1 MKRRFLLGT
10 LICLMAFSS
19 TVYAKQTKIIFATG
33 GIGGVYLYYGTQ
45 IAAIITANTP
55 YQATAIQ
62 TAASIDDNLLLR
74 DKTDPAKGIYFC
86 ATSLP
91 DSAYVAYK
99 GLHPKFKK
107 KHAPSRIL
115 WMMYPNYLQ
124 IVTTADRN
132 IKTVKDLAGK
142 RVSTGAPGSGTEYTA
157 MLVLKAGGVQP
168 SSFKKWEKLGAKESA
183 EALSNGTIDAYFWS
197 GGLPTGSIVELATT
211 LKRRNKTVAFVSI
224 PKNSNVVKYFDKNFS
239 GLAET
244 GVIPS
249 KVYESKSDTPTLRFW
264 NWVLAPASL
273 PDNIAYDMVKAV
285 FTHLDQ
291 LHRAIKPASMTNAE
305 NTAKFI
311 GKTTIPFD
319 PGAIKYFKEIGAT
332 Q

>member
-1 MKRRFLLGT
+1 MKRNFFIGA
-10 LICLMAFSS
+10 LIWIVMFSS
-19 TVYAKQTKIIFATG
+19 TVSAKQIKIIFATG
-33 GIGGVYLYYGTQ
+33 GIGGIYLYYGTQ

-74 DKTDPAKGIYFC
+74 DKTDPEKGIYFC

-91 DSAYVAYK
+91 DSAYVAYTGTHK
-99 GLHPKFKK
+99 LFKEK
-107 KHAPSRIL
+107 PAPSRIL

-124 IVTTADRN
+124 IVTTADRG

-142 RVSTGAPGSGTEYTA
+142 RVSTGAPGSGTEFTA
-157 MLVLKAGGVQP
+157 MLVLKAAGVNAD
-168 SSFKKWEKLGAKESA
+168 SFKKWEKLGAKEST

-211 LKRRNKTVAFVSI
+211 LKRRNKTVSFVSI
-224 PKNSNVVKYFDKNFS
+224 PKDSDVVKYFDANFS
-239 GLAET
+239 GLAEP
-244 GVIPS
+244 GVIS
-249 KVYESKSDTPTLRFW
+249 KDVYESKSDTPTIRFW
-264 NWVLAPASL
+264 NWVLAPKSL
-273 PDNIAYDMVKAV
+273 PDNVAYDIVKAV
-285 FTHLDQ
+285 FTNLDQ
-291 LHRAIKPASMTNAE
+291 LHRAIKPAKMTTAE

-319 PGAIKYFKEIGAT
+319 PGAIKYFKEIGAFK
-332 Q
+332 

>member
-1 MKRRFLLGT
+1 MKRNFFIGA
-10 LICLMAFSS
+10 LIWIVMISS
-19 TVYAKQTKIIFATG
+19 SVSAKQIKIIFATG

-45 IAAIITANTP
+45 VAAIITANTP

-74 DKTDPAKGIYFC
+74 DKTDPEKGIYFC

-91 DSAYVAYK
+91 DSAYVAYTGAHK
-99 GLHPKFKK
+99 MFKEK
-107 KHAPSRIL
+107 PAPSRIL

-124 IVTTADRN
+124 IVTTADRG

-142 RVSTGAPGSGTEYTA
+142 RVSTGAPGSGTEFTA
-157 MLVLKAGGVQP
+157 MLVLKAAGVKAD
-168 SSFKKWEKLGAKESA
+168 SFKKWEKLGAKEST

-211 LKRRNKTVAFVSI
+211 LKRRNKTISFVSI
-224 PKNSNVVKYFDKNFS
+224 PKDSDVVKYFDKNFA
-239 GLAET
+239 GLAEP
-244 GVIPS
+244 GVIS
-249 KVYESKSDTPTLRFW
+249 KNVYESNSDTPTIRFW
-264 NWVLAPASL
+264 NWVLAPKSL
-273 PDNIAYDMVKAV
+273 PDNIAYDIVKAV

-291 LHRAIKPASMTNAE
+291 LHRAIKPAIMTTAE

-332 Q
+332 K

>member
-1 MKRRFLLGT
+1 MKKKIFLGT
-10 LICLMAFSS
+10 LIWVMMFSS
-19 TVYAKQTKIIFATG
+19 TVFAKEIKIIFATG

-74 DKTDPAKGIYFC
+74 DKTDPEKGMYFC

-91 DSAYVAYK
+91 DSAYVAYTGTHK
-99 GLHPKFKK
+99 MFKEK
-107 KHAPSRIL
+107 PAPSRIL

-124 IVTTADRN
+124 IVTTEDSG

-142 RVSTGAPGSGTEYTA
+142 RVSTGAPASGTEFTA
-157 MLVLKAGGVQP
+157 MLVLKAAGVNAG
-168 SSFKKWEKLGAKESA
+168 SFKKWEKLGAKEST

-211 LKRRNKTVAFVSI
+211 LKRRNKTISFVSI
-224 PKNSNVVKYFDKNFS
+224 PQDSDVVKYFDKNFS
-239 GLAET
+239 GLAEP
-244 GVIPS
+244 GVIS
-249 KVYESKSDTPTLRFW
+249 KDVYESKSDTPTIRFW
-264 NWVLAPASL
+264 NWVLAPESL
-273 PDNIAYDMVKAV
+273 PDNIAYDIVKAV

-291 LHRAIKPASMTNAE
+291 LHRAIKPARMTTAE

-311 GKTTIPFD
+311 GKTTPPFA
-319 PGAIKYFKEIGAT
+319 PGAIKYFKEIGAVK
-332 Q
+332 

>member
-1 MKRRFLLGT
+1 MKKKIFLGA
-10 LICLMAFSS
+10 LIWVMVFSS
-19 TVYAKQTKIIFATG
+19 TVFAKQIKIIFATG

-45 IAAIITANTP
+45 IAAIITENTP

-74 DKTDPAKGIYFC
+74 DKTDPEKGIYFC

-91 DSAYVAYK
+91 DSAYVAYTGAHK
-99 GLHPKFKK
+99 MFKEK
-107 KHAPSRIL
+107 PAPSRIL

-124 IVTTADRN
+124 IVTTEDSG

-142 RVSTGAPGSGTEYTA
+142 RVSTGAPGSGTEFTA
-157 MLVLKAGGVQP
+157 MLVLKAAGVKAD
-168 SSFKKWEKLGAKESA
+168 SFKKWEKLGAKEST

-211 LKRRNKTVAFVSI
+211 LKRRNKTISFVSI
-224 PKNSNVVKYFDKNFS
+224 QKDSDVVKYFDANFA
-239 GLAET
+239 GLAEP
-244 GVIPS
+244 GVIS
-249 KVYESKSDTPTLRFW
+249 KDVYESNSDTPTIRFW
-264 NWVLAPASL
+264 NWVLAPKSL
-273 PDNIAYDMVKAV
+273 PDNVAYDIVKAV

-291 LHRAIKPASMTNAE
+291 LHRAIKPAIMTTAE

-332 Q
+332 K

>member
-1 MKRRFLLGT
+1 MKRKCLLGT
-10 LICLMAFSS
+10 LICLMMFSTTAF
-19 TVYAKQTKIIFATG
+19 AKNVKIIFGTG

-45 IAAIITANTP
+45 VAAIISANTP

-91 DSAYVAYK
+91 DSAYVAFK
-99 GLHPKFKK
+99 GIHPKFKDK
-107 KHAPSRIL
+107 PAPSRIL

-124 IVTTADRN
+124 IVTTAGSG

-157 MLVLKAGGVQP
+157 MLVLKAAGVNAE
-168 SSFKKWEKLGAKESA
+168 SFRKWEKLGAKESD

-211 LKRRNKTVAFVSI
+211 LKRSGKTISFVSI
-224 PKNSNVVKYFDKNFS
+224 PENSDVVKYFDRNFT
-239 GLAET
+239 GLAESS
-244 GVIPS
+244 VIP
-249 KVYESKSDTPTLRFW
+249 KDVYETQSDTPTIRFW

-285 FTHLDQ
+285 FTHLDE
-291 LHRAIKPASMTNAE
+291 LHRAIKPAKMTTAE

-311 GKTTIPFD
+311 GHTTIPFD
-319 PGAIKYFKEIGAT
+319 PGAIKYFKEIGAIK
-332 Q
+332 

>member
-1 MKRRFLLGT
+1 M
-10 LICLMAFSS
+10 ISS
-19 TVYAKQTKIIFATG
+19 SVSAKQIKIIFATG

-45 IAAIITANTP
+45 VAAIITANTP

-74 DKTDPAKGIYFC
+74 DKTDPEKGIYFC

-91 DSAYVAYK
+91 DSAYVAYTGAHK
-99 GLHPKFKK
+99 MFKEK
-107 KHAPSRIL
+107 PAPSRIL

-124 IVTTADRN
+124 IVTTADRG

-142 RVSTGAPGSGTEYTA
+142 RVSTGAPGSGTEFTA
-157 MLVLKAGGVQP
+157 MLVLKAAGVKAD
-168 SSFKKWEKLGAKESA
+168 SFKKWEKLGAKEST

-211 LKRRNKTVAFVSI
+211 LKRRNKTISFVSI
-224 PKNSNVVKYFDKNFS
+224 PKDSDVVKYFDKNFA
-239 GLAET
+239 GLAEP
-244 GVIPS
+244 GVIS
-249 KVYESKSDTPTLRFW
+249 KNVYESNSDTPTIRFW
-264 NWVLAPASL
+264 NWVLAPKSL
-273 PDNIAYDMVKAV
+273 PDNIAYDIVKAV

-291 LHRAIKPASMTNAE
+291 LHRAIKPAIMTTAE

-332 Q
+332 K

>member
-1 MKRRFLLGT
+1 MKKKIFLGA
-10 LICLMAFSS
+10 LIWVMMFSS
-19 TVYAKQTKIIFATG
+19 TVFAKDIKIIFGTG

-74 DKTDPAKGIYFC
+74 DKTDPEKGIYFC

-91 DSAYVAYK
+91 DSAYVAYT
-99 GLHPKFKK
+99 GTHEKFKE

-124 IVTTADRN
+124 IVTTEDSG

-142 RVSTGAPGSGTEYTA
+142 RVSTGAPASGTEFTA
-157 MLVLKAGGVQP
+157 MLVLKAGGVN
-168 SSFKKWEKLGAKESA
+168 SASFKKWEKLGAKESA

-211 LKRRNKTVAFVSI
+211 LKRKNKTISFASI
-224 PKNSNVVKYFDKNFS
+224 AKDSDIVKYFDTNCDHF
-239 GLAET
+239 E
-244 GVIPS
+244 
-249 KVYESKSDTPTLRFW
+249 
-264 NWVLAPASL
+264 
-273 PDNIAYDMVKAV
+273 
-285 FTHLDQ
+285 
-291 LHRAIKPASMTNAE
+291 AIKRNYL
-305 NTAKFI
+305 KDDKLYYLI
-311 GKTTIPFD
+311 GGQEKRNFTERLFKKIIEVFVTRKIP
-319 PGAIKYFKEIGAT
+319 KMMVSKM
-332 Q
+332 

>member
-1 MKRRFLLGT
+1 MKRNFFIGA
-10 LICLMAFSS
+10 LIWIVMVSS
-19 TVYAKQTKIIFATG
+19 TVSAKQIKIIFATG

-74 DKTDPAKGIYFC
+74 DKTDPEKGIYFC

-91 DSAYVAYK
+91 DSAYVAYTGTHK
-99 GLHPKFKK
+99 LFKEK
-107 KHAPSRIL
+107 PAPSRIL

-124 IVTTADRN
+124 IVTTADRG
-132 IKTVKDLAGK
+132 IKRVKDLAGK
-142 RVSTGAPGSGTEYTA
+142 RVSTGAPGSGTEFTA
-157 MLVLKAGGVQP
+157 LLVLKAAGVNA
-168 SSFKKWEKLGAKESA
+168 SSFKKWEKLGAKEST

-211 LKRRNKTVAFVSI
+211 LKRRNKTVSFVSI
-224 PKNSNVVKYFDKNFS
+224 PPDSDVVKYFDKNFS
-239 GLAET
+239 GLAEP
-244 GVIPS
+244 GVIS
-249 KVYESKSDTPTLRFW
+249 KDVYESKSDTPTIRFW
-264 NWVLAPASL
+264 NWVLAPESL
-273 PDNIAYDMVKAV
+273 PDNVAYDIVKAV
-285 FTHLDQ
+285 FTNLDQ
-291 LHRAIKPASMTNAE
+291 LHRAIKPAKMTSAE

-319 PGAIKYFKEIGAT
+319 SGAIKYFKEIGAFK
-332 Q
+332 

>member
-1 MKRRFLLGT
+1 MKRNLFLGA
-10 LICLMAFSS
+10 LIWIVMFSS
-19 TVYAKQTKIIFATG
+19 SVSAKQIKIIFATG

-74 DKTDPAKGIYFC
+74 DKTDPEKGIYFC

-91 DSAYVAYK
+91 DSAYVAYTGTHKMFK
-99 GLHPKFKK
+99 GKP
-107 KHAPSRIL
+107 APSRIL

-124 IVTTADRN
+124 IVTTADRA

-142 RVSTGAPGSGTEYTA
+142 RVSTGAPGSGTEFTA
-157 MLVLKAGGVQP
+157 MLVLKAAGVNP
-168 SSFKKWEKLGAKESA
+168 GSFKKWEKLGAKEST

-197 GGLPTGSIVELATT
+197 GGLPTGAIVELATT
-211 LKRRNKTVAFVSI
+211 LKRKNKTISFVSI
-224 PKNSNVVKYFDKNFS
+224 PKDSDVVKYFDKNFS
-239 GLAET
+239 GLAEP
-244 GVIPS
+244 GVIS
-249 KVYESKSDTPTLRFW
+249 KDVYESKSDTPTIRFW
-264 NWVLAPASL
+264 NWVLAPKSL

-291 LHRAIKPASMTNAE
+291 LHRAIKPAGMTTAE

-319 PGAIKYFKEIGAT
+319 PGAIKYFKEIGAFK
-332 Q
+332 

>member
-1 MKRRFLLGT
+1 MKRRFLLGSLLC
-10 LICLMAFSS
+10 LIAFSS
-19 TVYAKQTKIIFATG
+19 TAYAEQIKIIFATG

-91 DSAYVAYK
+91 DSAYVAYM
-99 GLHPKFKK
+99 GLHPQFKEK
-107 KHAPSRIL
+107 RAPSRIL

-132 IKTVKDLAGK
+132 IKTVKDLAGE

-157 MLVLKAGGVQP
+157 MLVLKAGGVEP

-211 LKRRNKTVAFVSI
+211 LERRNKTVAFVSI
-224 PKNSNVVKYFDKNFS
+224 PKDSNVVKYFDEHFS
-239 GLAET
+239 GLAES
-244 GVIPS
+244 GVISS

-273 PDNIAYDMVKAV
+273 PNNVAYDMVKAV

-291 LHRAIKPASMTNAE
+291 LHRAIKPASMTTAE

-319 PGAIKYFKEIGAT
+319 PGAVKYFKEIGVT

>member
-1 MKRRFLLGT
+1 MKKNFFIGA
-10 LICLMAFSS
+10 LIWIVMISS
-19 TVYAKQTKIIFATG
+19 SVSAKQIKIIFATG

-45 IAAIITANTP
+45 IAAIITENTP

-74 DKTDPAKGIYFC
+74 DKTDPEKGIYFC

-91 DSAYVAYK
+91 DSAYVAYTGAHK
-99 GLHPKFKK
+99 MFKEK
-107 KHAPSRIL
+107 PAPSRIL

-124 IVTTADRN
+124 IVTTEDSG

-142 RVSTGAPGSGTEYTA
+142 RVSTGAPGSGTEFTA
-157 MLVLKAGGVQP
+157 MLVLKAAGVKP
-168 SSFKKWEKLGAKESA
+168 DSFKKWEKLGAKEST

-211 LKRRNKTVAFVSI
+211 LKRRNKTVSFVSI
-224 PKNSNVVKYFDKNFS
+224 PKDSDVVKYFDKNFA
-239 GLAET
+239 GLAEP
-244 GVIPS
+244 GVIS
-249 KVYESKSDTPTLRFW
+249 KDVYESNSDTPTIRFW
-264 NWVLAPASL
+264 NWVLAPKSL
-273 PDNIAYDMVKAV
+273 PDNVAYDIVKAV

-291 LHRAIKPASMTNAE
+291 LHRAIKPAIMTTAE

-319 PGAIKYFKEIGAT
+319 PGAIKYFKEIGAFK
-332 Q
+332 

>member
-1 MKRRFLLGT
+1 MKKKIFLGA
-10 LICLMAFSS
+10 LIWVVMFSS
-19 TVYAKQTKIIFATG
+19 TVFAKEIKIIFGTG

-74 DKTDPAKGIYFC
+74 DKTDPEKGIYFC

-91 DSAYVAYK
+91 DSAYVAYT
-99 GLHPKFKK
+99 GTHEMFKE

-124 IVTTADRN
+124 IVTTEDSG

-142 RVSTGAPGSGTEYTA
+142 RVSTGAPGSGTEFTA
-157 MLVLKAGGVQP
+157 MLVLKAGGVNAD
-168 SSFKKWEKLGAKESA
+168 SFKKWEKLGAKEST

-211 LKRRNKTVAFVSI
+211 LKRKNETISFVSI
-224 PKNSNVVKYFDKNFS
+224 PKDSDVVKYFDANFS
-239 GLAET
+239 GLAEP
-244 GVIPS
+244 GVIS
-249 KVYESKSDTPTLRFW
+249 KDVYESKSDTPTLSFW
-264 NWVLAPASL
+264 NWVLAPDSL
-273 PDNIAYDMVKAV
+273 PDNVAYDIVKAV

-291 LHRAIKPASMTNAE
+291 LHSAIKPASMTTAE

-319 PGAIKYFKEIGAT
+319 PGAIKYFKEIGVVK
-332 Q
+332 

>member
-1 MKRRFLLGT
+1 MKKNFFIGA
-10 LICLMAFSS
+10 LIWIVMISS
-19 TVYAKQTKIIFATG
+19 SVSAKQIKIIFATG

-45 IAAIITANTP
+45 IAAIITENTP

-74 DKTDPAKGIYFC
+74 DKTDPEKGIYFC

-91 DSAYVAYK
+91 DSAYVAYTGAHK
-99 GLHPKFKK
+99 MFKEK
-107 KHAPSRIL
+107 PAPSRIL

-124 IVTTADRN
+124 IVTTEDSG

-142 RVSTGAPGSGTEYTA
+142 RVSTGAPGSGTEFTA
-157 MLVLKAGGVQP
+157 MLVLKAAGVKP
-168 SSFKKWEKLGAKESA
+168 DSFKKWEKLGAKEST

-211 LKRRNKTVAFVSI
+211 LKRRNKTVSFVSI
-224 PKNSNVVKYFDKNFS
+224 PKDSDVVKYFDKNFA
-239 GLAET
+239 GLAEP
-244 GVIPS
+244 GVIS
-249 KVYESKSDTPTLRFW
+249 KDVYESNSDTPTIRFW
-264 NWVLAPASL
+264 NWVLAPKSL
-273 PDNIAYDMVKAV
+273 PDNVAYDIVKAV

-291 LHRAIKPASMTNAE
+291 LHRAIKPAIMTTAE

-332 Q
+332 K

>member
-1 MKRRFLLGT
+1 MKRNFFIGA
-10 LICLMAFSS
+10 LIWIVMISS
-19 TVYAKQTKIIFATG
+19 SVSAKQIKIICATG

-45 IAAIITANTP
+45 VAAIITANTP

-74 DKTDPAKGIYFC
+74 DKTDPEKGIYFC

-91 DSAYVAYK
+91 DSAYVAYTGAHK
-99 GLHPKFKK
+99 MFKEK
-107 KHAPSRIL
+107 PAPSRIL

-124 IVTTADRN
+124 IVTTADRG

-142 RVSTGAPGSGTEYTA
+142 RVSTGAPGSGTEFTA
-157 MLVLKAGGVQP
+157 MLVLKAAGVKAD
-168 SSFKKWEKLGAKESA
+168 SFKKWEKLGAKEST

-211 LKRRNKTVAFVSI
+211 LKRRNKTISFVSI
-224 PKNSNVVKYFDKNFS
+224 PKDSDVVKYFDKNFA
-239 GLAET
+239 GLAEP
-244 GVIPS
+244 GVIS
-249 KVYESKSDTPTLRFW
+249 KNVYESNSDTPTIRFW
-264 NWVLAPASL
+264 NWVLAPKSL
-273 PDNIAYDMVKAV
+273 PDNIAYDIVKAV

-291 LHRAIKPASMTNAE
+291 LHRAIKPAIMTTAE

-332 Q
+332 K